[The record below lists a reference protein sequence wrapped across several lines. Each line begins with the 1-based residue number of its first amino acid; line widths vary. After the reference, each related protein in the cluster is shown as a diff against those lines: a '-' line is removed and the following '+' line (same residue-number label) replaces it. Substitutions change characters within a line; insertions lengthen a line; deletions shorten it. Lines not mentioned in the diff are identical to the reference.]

1 LLARCLE
8 KQPGAR
14 PSSVRD
20 ALDLLEDK
28 SSRVVQPAPRATPT
42 TNFHGRETE
51 LARIEETLR
60 PGGPGT
66 LVLTGPAGV
75 GKSALCQAAAQRAH
89 DSMWIGAGLSTVE
102 GPLTTLVEA
111 ARAATLDGDD
121 PATSGFGPG
130 GSRIK
135 GILRGDDLPVL
146 QSPEQ
151 ALWTLQSLLVGVAS
165 TRPLVLCVDDAQ
177 HASEEDVE
185 LLVGLARQL
194 ADRPFTLMVATR
206 PESPASAG
214 FAGAARLDLGGLE
227 PEPIFALLEDRL
239 EAGLPGRIAEQIW
252 KRTEGNPLQA
262 VELARHL
269 EESGSLVRRGG
280 RLEASESSCTPSVPT
295 RLRDIVHARLSTLD
309 DVDRSLLE
317 VAAVDGLEFDGRA
330 LAATLGLPMLQVLR
344 RLQALC
350 RSRALIAP
358 SSKGYR
364 FADLPTQ
371 EVLYEDM
378 APELLTELHRTLAEH
393 LEQRDD
399 EIDGARLGRH
409 WERCGNRARAAP
421 YLFEV
426 AKRARDRQE
435 LRRYVDFAKRAGVLE
450 EPPLVDL
457 RAQPDLVTHLAATL
471 MRRGDREEAENL
483 YARLARCAEEDGSE
497 LLREQIAVR
506 RASAFLL
513 AGNRPD
519 GDGDRW
525 RAAAERLGETED
537 GGIALSIVGRLA
549 KLDGDF
555 QSARAAFEQ
564 ADEIFSSNNLA
575 VLHATMQGQLGAV
588 ALRAGRMEDARALYS
603 CSAATA
609 EKIGLANNAAV
620 SRTNAALAGMQI
632 GDIDGVE
639 TDLRRSIRTFDLAGW
654 FGIAAQARLYL
665 AEVLFA
671 HGDTKGALEAVES
684 ALPDLERA
692 DHQIALANAVRLQAE
707 FLAVGDRLDEAAKAI
722 ARALE
727 HAQSSGDRAQIIVA
741 QAVNA
746 LIATAQERDEDAAHA
761 IEAIR
766 EANPD
771 GTAAADGAVLILCE
785 AVHLGLPTAELE
797 SVGSLARTNHE
808 RLLREAT
815 LGFLNGFPFGPALE
829 ELERCKIGLR
839 HASYQLLIDWL
850 AAQQAIRSGD
860 DAEAK
865 KRTAAALKTAAT
877 FGHVRAE
884 AMLRF

>member
-1 LLARCLE
+1 
-8 KQPGAR
+8 
-14 PSSVRD
+14 
-20 ALDLLEDK
+20 
-28 SSRVVQPAPRATPT
+28 
-42 TNFHGRETE
+42 
-51 LARIEETLR
+51 
-60 PGGPGT
+60 
-66 LVLTGPAGV
+66 
-75 GKSALCQAAAQRAH
+75 
-89 DSMWIGAGLSTVE
+89 M
-102 GPLTTLVEA
+102 
-111 ARAATLDGDD
+111 
-121 PATSGFGPG
+121 
-130 GSRIK
+130 
-135 GILRGDDLPVL
+135 
-146 QSPEQ
+146 
-151 ALWTLQSLLVGVAS
+151 
-165 TRPLVLCVDDAQ
+165 
-177 HASEEDVE
+177 
-185 LLVGLARQL
+185 
-194 ADRPFTLMVATR
+194 
-206 PESPASAG
+206 
-214 FAGAARLDLGGLE
+214 

-239 EAGLPGRIAEQIW
+239 EAGLPGRIAEHIW
-252 KRTEGNPLQA
+252 QRTEGNPLHA

-280 RLEASESSCTPSVPT
+280 RLEATESSCAQSVPT

-309 DVDRSLLE
+309 DVERSLLE

-344 RLQALC
+344 KLQALC

-364 FADLPTQ
+364 FADVPTQ
-371 EVLYEDM
+371 EVLYEGM

-393 LEQRDD
+393 LEQRED
-399 EIDGARLGRH
+399 EIEGARLGRH
-409 WERCGNRARAAP
+409 WERCGNRERAAP

-426 AKRARDRQE
+426 AKKARDRQE
-435 LRRYVDFAKRAGVLE
+435 IRRYVDFAKRAGLLE

-457 RAQPDLVTHLAATL
+457 RAEADLVLNLAATL
-471 MRRGDREEAENL
+471 MRLGDQEAAEAL
-483 YARLARCAEEDGSE
+483 YARLARTADEDE
-497 LLREQIAVR
+497 LLRERIAVR

-513 AGNRPD
+513 AGKRPD
-519 GDGDRW
+519 DDQDRW
-525 RAAAERLGETED
+525 RCAAERLGETED
-537 GGIALSIVGRLA
+537 GGTALSIVGHMA

-555 QSARAAFEQ
+555 ATARAAFEQ
-564 ADEIFSSNNLA
+564 ADQIFCSNNLA

-588 ALRAGRMEDARALYS
+588 ALRAGRMEDARALFS
-603 CSAATA
+603 CAAEIA
-609 EKIGLANNAAV
+609 EENGLANNAAV
-620 SRTNAALAGMQI
+620 SRTNAALAGMQA

-654 FGIAAQARLYL
+654 FGIAAQTRLYL

-684 ALPDLERA
+684 TLPDLERA
-692 DHQIALANAVRLQAE
+692 DHQIALANGVRLRAE
-707 FLAVGDRLDEAAKAI
+707 FLAVGDRLDEAAEAI

-727 HAQSSGDRAQIIVA
+727 HARSSGDRAQIIVA

-771 GTAAADGAVLILCE
+771 GAAAADGAVLILCE

-839 HASYQLLIDWL
+839 RASYQLLIDWL
-850 AAQQAIRSGD
+850 AAQQATRGGD
-860 DAEAK
+860 DAEAR